1 MLKPTLK
8 KNEFLIDVNFLSNQ
22 VSVGVVSINYHP
34 ITEKNLEL
42 SGQSATVSVLL
53 SVDTPEKVTEQL
65 TFIPVKS
72 QTEFTSKDSLP
83 LLSKKDNL
91 LASSL
96 GLFFR
101 NEQNKLFV
109 LKLIK
114 IKGASS
120 PAFKPE
126 TCVLKNTEANI
137 ELRDAE
143 LKKSLVATK
152 IISAEEV
159 IKSIFPMILN
169 HHNQEIERKHAI
181 RFPSFTL
188 MLLRNQK
195 LRTFG
200 KASKD
205 YAKHNELI
213 AKFDASN
220 KPSLSSSEQIF
231 LQGFN
236 QKLKEDLK
244 VYLKASDKF
253 DFNGFD
259 KNYASRLFS
268 YIDLIPDDFIVGS
281 KNESAHFLD
290 VIKKQYK
297 DRGEAN

>member
-8 KNEFLIDVNFLSNQ
+8 KNEFLIDVSLLSNQ
-22 VSVGVVSINYHP
+22 VSVGVVSVNYYP

-53 SVDTPEKVTEQL
+53 SVDVPEKVTEQL
-65 TFIPVKS
+65 TFIPVKN
-72 QTEFTSKDSLP
+72 QAEFTLKDSLP
-83 LLSKKDNL
+83 LLSKKENL

-96 GLFFR
+96 GFFFR
-101 NEQNKLFV
+101 DDQNKLFA

-126 TCVLKNTEANI
+126 TCVLKNTEANN

-143 LKKSLVATK
+143 LKKTLISTK
-152 IISAEEV
+152 ITSAEGV
-159 IKSIFPMILN
+159 ISSTLPMILN

-200 KASKD
+200 KASKE
-205 YAKHNELI
+205 YVKHNELI

-220 KPSLSSSEQIF
+220 KATLSESEQAF
-231 LQGFN
+231 LQSFN

-244 VYLKASDKF
+244 VYLKTSDKF

-259 KNYASRLFS
+259 KNYSGRLFS

-281 KNESAHFLD
+281 KNDSAHFLG

-297 DRGEAN
+297 DRGEVK

>member
-8 KNEFLIDVNFLSNQ
+8 KNEFLFDVSLLSNQ
-22 VSVGVVSINYHP
+22 VSVGVVSVNYYP
-34 ITEKNLEL
+34 ISDKNLEL

-53 SVDTPEKVTEQL
+53 SVDTPAKVTEQL

-72 QTEFTSKDSLP
+72 RADFTSKESLP
-83 LLSKKDNL
+83 LLSKKENL

-101 NEQNKLFV
+101 DDQNKLFA

-126 TCVLKNTEANI
+126 TCVLKNTEANN

-143 LKKSLVATK
+143 IKKTIISTK
-152 IISAEEV
+152 VTSAEEV
-159 IKSIFPMILN
+159 ISSTLPMILD
-169 HHNQEIERKHAI
+169 HHNQEIARKHAI
-181 RFPSFTL
+181 RFPSFIL

-200 KASKD
+200 KASKE
-205 YAKHNELI
+205 YVKHNELI
-213 AKFDASN
+213 AKFDESN
-220 KPSLSSSEQIF
+220 KATLSESEQVF
-231 LQGFN
+231 LQSFN
-236 QKLKEDLK
+236 SKLKEDLK
-244 VYLKASDKF
+244 LYLRASDKF

-259 KNYASRLFS
+259 KNYSERLFS

-281 KNESAHFLD
+281 KNESVHFLD

-297 DRGEAN
+297 VRGEVN